1 MVSNHVQRYLR
12 SWSTLAFFLPAC
24 LILLAVA
31 ERAMTVGQNFW
42 LSIWTDATAASAE
55 DHEQLNNAM
64 YLGIY
69 FALGIVPVFVQVL
82 PPVHPFPLHFP
93 FVPCIFKIVHQNMLL
108 NAVPLWPFF
117 LWHIFILSCGP
128 ACALRPSNLAK
139 VLCSLEVSW
148 LCRKMQQMGVKFS
161 MIDICQ
167 LQIESERMSSCNA
180 CYSSWSWP
188 SVMQL
193 LLSLPWIPSAR
204 FPWRMS
210 WLERHGNRWSFHFES
225 SENVG
230 SHALCCE
237 RNWYHILD
245 AIKEPNLYRCSHVIK
260 VSNQAAL
267 LCRVGDC

>member
-1 MVSNHVQRYLR
+1 MQRYLR

-82 PPVHPFPLHFP
+82 PPVHPLPLLKQNSPKHALY
-93 FVPCIFKIVHQNMLL
+93 FKVVHQNMLL
-108 NAVPLWPFF
+108 NAVPLLPSFS
-117 LWHIFILSCGP
+117 WHIFILSFGP
-128 ACALRPSNLAK
+128 ACALRPSHLAK
-139 VLCSLEVSW
+139 VLCSPEVLW

-167 LQIESERMSSCNA
+167 LQIWIRKN
-180 CYSSWSWP
+180 
-188 SVMQL
+188 VIMQCML
-193 LLSLPWIPSAR
+193 LLMMLAPCDAVAIVLAVNTVSKIPSDSFLAIVAT
-204 FPWRMS
+204 
-210 WLERHGNRWSFHFES
+210 GNRCSCHLES
-225 SENVG
+225 IDDIG
-230 SHALCCE
+230 SYALGYGW
-237 RNWYHILD
+237 NWYH
-245 AIKEPNLYRCSHVIK
+245 NLMPWKDRIF
-260 VSNQAAL
+260 AL
-267 LCRVGDC
+267 M